1 MIPSTSMCLEFMDIY
16 EMPSHIR
23 DHSIMVERIA
33 AILAAALQE
42 AGAILSLEKVRA
54 GALMHD
60 IAKSLC
66 FGSGEDHSA
75 KGKEIC
81 IRHGM
86 EEIAEIVGEHVRMR
100 NLLLEGPVTEK
111 EIVYYADKRVNHDS
125 VVSLEKRLE
134 YLIERYGK
142 GSESLSRA
150 IAENFKICKDVERK
164 IFSTLQFGPGDL
176 SEMVLGK

>member
-1 MIPSTSMCLEFMDIY
+1 MEIY

-33 AILAAALQE
+33 ALLAAGLQE
-42 AGAILSLEKVRA
+42 AGAILSMEKVRA

-75 KGKEIC
+75 KGREIC
-81 IRHGM
+81 IRHGLD
-86 EEIAEIVGEHVRMR
+86 EIAEIVGEHVRIR
-100 NLLLEGPVTEK
+100 NLLLKGPVTEK
-111 EIVYYADKRVNHDS
+111 EIVYYADKRVNHDA
-125 VVSLEKRLE
+125 VVSLDERLA

-142 GSESLSRA
+142 GLESLSRV
-150 IAENFKICKDVERK
+150 IAENFQICRDVEKK
-164 IFSTLQFGPGDL
+164 IFSALHFKPGDL
-176 SEMVLGK
+176 SEMVQKKGEEAK

>member
-1 MIPSTSMCLEFMDIY
+1 MEIY
-16 EMPSHIR
+16 EMPAHIR

-33 AILAAALQE
+33 AILTVALQE

-60 IAKSLC
+60 IAKSIC

-75 KGKEIC
+75 KGREIC
-81 IRHGM
+81 IRHGL

-100 NLLLEGPVTEK
+100 NPLLEGPVTEK
-111 EIVYYADKRVNHDS
+111 EIVYYADKRVNHDA
-125 VVSLEKRLE
+125 VVSLEERLE

-142 GSESLSRA
+142 GLEPLSRA
-150 IAENFKICKDVERK
+150 IADNFQICRQVERK
-164 IFSTLQFGPGDL
+164 IFSTLYFTPEDL
-176 SEMVLGK
+176 TLMIRAE